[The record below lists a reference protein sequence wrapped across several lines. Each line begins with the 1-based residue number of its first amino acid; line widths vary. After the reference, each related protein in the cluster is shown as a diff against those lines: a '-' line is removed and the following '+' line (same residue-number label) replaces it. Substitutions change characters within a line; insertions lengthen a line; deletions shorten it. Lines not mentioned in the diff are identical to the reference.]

1 MIGSSGIDTLP
12 LGRPL
17 RFLPKGPKFYRTFAK
32 YVTHGKF
39 MKFTNTTRTKFKM
52 YDIEKWWYLKYFYRY
67 TWFDVGFGGK
77 ISRIHL
83 PDQWKAKYSTNFGL
97 CYSYSIPKYLKD
109 AEVRDITFYIKNS
122 IDFYLS
128 HPGQFLSWQVHS
140 FPTRSKQ
147 QVYVETSHEV
157 IFIYNKCD
165 FDVDYFVPN

>member
-1 MIGSSGIDTLP
+1 MQWTMKSKLINLVDW
-12 LGRPL
+12 RQKF
-17 RFLPKGPKFYRTFAK
+17 RFFISWIQSHEKIWNTF
-32 YVTHGKF
+32 
-39 MKFTNTTRTKFKM
+39 
-52 YDIEKWWYLKYFYRY
+52 FYRY
-67 TWFDVGFGGK
+67 TWFDVGLGGK
-77 ISRIHL
+77 ISRNHL

-109 AEVRDITFYIKNS
+109 AEVRDVTFYIKNS

-165 FDVDYFVPN
+165 FDVDYFPCS

>member
-1 MIGSSGIDTLP
+1 M
-12 LGRPL
+12 
-17 RFLPKGPKFYRTFAK
+17 
-32 YVTHGKF
+32 
-39 MKFTNTTRTKFKM
+39 
-52 YDIEKWWYLKYFYRY
+52 KYFYRY
-67 TWFDVGFGGK
+67 TWFDVRLGAN
-77 ISRIHL
+77 ISRNHL
-83 PDQWKAKYSTNFGL
+83 PDQWTAKYSTNFGL

-109 AEVRDITFYIKNS
+109 AEVRDVTFYIKNS

-165 FDVDYFVPN
+165 VDVEYSLFLTNILKYSKYILGYHTRRKQRSV